1 MMVEL
6 AARIAQST
14 DRGFPIIAALMEA
27 LLERKF
33 ILPAPG
39 TLERAA
45 AAGRARA
52 QRLAADALI
61 APLTQDHLAGLDVLV
76 VNDPGDGPQL
86 TPGFRRQQLLCRNDP
101 AIDIRRPARWLAHI
115 RVFRQGVIRA
125 VRQGQEPA
133 LRKSNLLI
141 AGQRAG
147 LWCRCGGID
156 ACRLSPFQIG
166 ILNAGDRAPAGY
178 AYRGNQAAKILRRR
192 GRRGQFYEGGFAPSR
207 GAERA

>member
-52 QRLAADALI
+52 RRLAADALI

-76 VNDPGDGPQL
+76 VNDPELKRTPLAWLRDYPQ
-86 TPGFRRQQLLCRNDP
+86 
-101 AIDIRRPARWLAHI
+101 
-115 RVFRQGVIRA
+115 
-125 VRQGQEPA
+125 
-133 LRKSNLLI
+133 
-141 AGQRAG
+141 
-147 LWCRCGGID
+147 
-156 ACRLSPFQIG
+156 SPNHG
-166 ILNAGDRAPAGY
+166 E
-178 AYRGNQAAKILRRR
+178 K
-192 GRRGQFYEGGFAPSR
+192 
-207 GAERA
+207 